1 MRVTISIDDAIYKAA
16 LEMAEPGMHE
26 EDLFQEA
33 LRVFI
38 RTQAGKRLADLG
50 GGSPLTEDICRRR
63 SEPEE

>member
-33 LRVFI
+33 LKVFI
-38 RTQAGKRLADLG
+38 RIQAGKRLADLG
-50 GGSPLTEDICRRR
+50 GDPAC
-63 SEPEE
+63 

>member
-16 LEMAEPGMHE
+16 LEMADSGMHE

-33 LRVFI
+33 LKVFI

-50 GGSPLTEDICRRR
+50 GETPLAEDICRRR
-63 SEPEE
+63 SEPD